1 MNLAKE
7 ETRVFLSMTG
17 KKMSSTSLRVAIGNV
32 RVVSESMMVIFGFS
46 LITNLTLTSSAN
58 ATETHAQKAFFQIL
72 HLIENNNIKYL
83 SYVVLFISKQK
94 IYIFNRFLSPDR
106 VEKKAESK
114 KKKQTKVV
122 KQSLKKK

>member
-58 ATETHAQKAFFQIL
+58 ATETHAQKAFF
-72 HLIENNNIKYL
+72 KYC
-83 SYVVLFISKQK
+83 I
-94 IYIFNRFLSPDR
+94 
-106 VEKKAESK
+106 
-114 KKKQTKVV
+114 
-122 KQSLKKK
+122 

>member
-58 ATETHAQKAFFQIL
+58 ATEAHAQKAFF
-72 HLIENNNIKYL
+72 KYC
-83 SYVVLFISKQK
+83 I
-94 IYIFNRFLSPDR
+94 
-106 VEKKAESK
+106 
-114 KKKQTKVV
+114 
-122 KQSLKKK
+122 